1 VAPELADPIGAVK
14 GRGGRNVEELGASGR
29 SSILGDRESR
39 LSGRLAQLERI
50 EDVPGRV
57 NSRSFHTARIGRY
70 VQKVM
75 VVIV

>member
-1 VAPELADPIGAVK
+1 VLCATSSEATQD
-14 GRGGRNVEELGASGR
+14 GREA
-29 SSILGDRESR
+29 R

-57 NSRSFHTARIGRY
+57 NSRSFHAARIGRY